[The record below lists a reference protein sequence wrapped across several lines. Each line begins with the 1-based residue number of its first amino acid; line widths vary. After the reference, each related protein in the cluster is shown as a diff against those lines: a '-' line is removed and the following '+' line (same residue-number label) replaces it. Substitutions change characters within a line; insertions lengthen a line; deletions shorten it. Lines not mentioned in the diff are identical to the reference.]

1 MDGSNAPAV
10 YPSNDDMIARA
21 DELYLSAGGVPP
33 SLQRWADGVDVT
45 DHPELWTDR
54 SRLPHRGMNLIIWGR
69 IRRDD
74 DGLIVDYAVNGA
86 GHPDAETAARTVIPA
101 GWTLVG
107 YRQQRRL
114 F

>member
-1 MDGSNAPAV
+1 MDGTNAPAA
-10 YPSNDDMIARA
+10 YPSADAMIERA
-21 DELYLSAGGVPP
+21 DALYRAAGATPP

-54 SRLPHRGMNLIIWGR
+54 SRLPHRGMNPIVWGR
-69 IRRDD
+69 IRRDV

-86 GHPDAETAARTVIPA
+86 GHLDAEAAARAVVPT
-101 GWTLVG
+101 GWTLIG

>member
-1 MDGSNAPAV
+1 MDGSNAPAM
-10 YPSNDDMIARA
+10 YPSSEDMIAQA
-21 DELYLSAGGVPP
+21 DELYRAAGATPP

-45 DHPELWTDR
+45 DRPELWTDR
-54 SRLPHRGMNLIIWGR
+54 SRLPHRGMNPIVWGR

-86 GHPDAETAARTVIPA
+86 GHPDAETAAHTVIPA